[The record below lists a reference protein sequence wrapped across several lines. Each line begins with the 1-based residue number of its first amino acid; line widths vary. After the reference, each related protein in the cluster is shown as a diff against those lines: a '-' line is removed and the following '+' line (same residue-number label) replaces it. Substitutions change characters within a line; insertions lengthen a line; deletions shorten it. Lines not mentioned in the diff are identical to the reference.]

1 MNRIIILLACVGVL
15 GLSSCNGFLDV
26 KPDSS
31 LALVKTVDDYLA
43 IVQNE
48 TRMNANYPFSYDYA
62 SDFFYLSEQNIDALD
77 ETGRYAYLW
86 IAEPCHANNWNQNYV
101 RIYDTNVVLQGID
114 HAELG
119 NRTESDR
126 KMAKGLAAFSKGFT
140 LMQLAALYAPPYERG
155 NNMGKLGI
163 PIRPSANIEEKS
175 VRPSLDDCYKE
186 MERLLIMASNL
197 LPEYT
202 KAKTISNQEAAWAA
216 LARFYLVTQN
226 YEKAFAY
233 ADSCLQFNGELIDY
247 NLLDPMASGTQFPI
261 LNKEVVFH
269 ATKGD
274 FSGISSSS
282 RAVVD
287 NLLYNKYAV
296 DDLRKSLFYRKNVDG
311 VVGFYGSYDGNV
323 SSAVFSGIARD
334 EIYLIAAECAARLGK
349 LDTAVDRINALRE
362 KRIAKGSF
370 TVYNSKDPDNVLRF
384 VLEERERELSFRAGI
399 RWMDLR
405 RLNLEERFKKKIIRS
420 YKGKVYTLEPNDVR
434 YTFKIPDEIVSIGKL
449 EQNQ

>member
-1 MNRIIILLACVGVL
+1 MNKTRILLAVIGLL
-15 GLSSCNGFLDV
+15 GMSSCNNFLDV
-26 KPDSS
+26 KPESS
-31 LALVKTVDDYLA
+31 LALVETVDDYLA
-43 IVQNE
+43 VVQNE

-86 IAEPCHANNWNQNYV
+86 IAEPCHANNWNQNYA

-126 KMAKGLAAFSKGFT
+126 KMAKGIAAFSKGFT

-155 NNMGKLGI
+155 NNMGKLGV

-175 VRPSLDDCYKE
+175 IRPSLDDCYNE
-186 MERLLIMASNL
+186 IERLLIMAGNL
-197 LPEYT
+197 LPDHN
-202 KAKTISNQEAAWAA
+202 KAKTISSREAAWAA

-233 ADSCLQFNGELIDY
+233 ADSCLQFNGELMDY

-261 LNKEVVFH
+261 LNKEVIFH

-274 FSGISSSS
+274 FSGMSSSS
-282 RAVVD
+282 QAIVD
-287 NLLYNKYAV
+287 SQLYNKYAM

-311 VVGFYGSYDGNV
+311 VLGFYGSYDGNV

-334 EIYLIAAECAARLGK
+334 EIYLIAAECAARSGK
-349 LDTAVDRINALRE
+349 LDIALDRLNELRK
-362 KRIAKGSF
+362 KRIAKESF
-370 TVYNSKDPDNVLRF
+370 TIFSSNDPAIVLRF
-384 VLEERERELSFRAGI
+384 VLEERERELAFRAGI

-405 RLNLEERFKKKIIRS
+405 RLNLEDRFKKKITRL
-420 YKGKVYTLEPNDVR
+420 YKEKVYTLEPNDIR

-449 EQNQ
+449 EQNP